1 MSEFFGQF
9 ETDKYIKKYFPD
21 NYTGSCIE
29 VGAAHGVASSNTLY
43 FEKKGWRCLCIEPN
57 PNLYKQLVKNRKFC
71 VNYAVSDINKDDVY
85 FHIFVLPNKDETAI
99 SSLSFDSRLLE
110 SHQIINDYRI
120 KVKVRTLDYILEET
134 KFFDGKLDFISID
147 TEGTELDVIKGLNL
161 EKYRPKLLVVENNF
175 NDRDIENY
183 LKDFKYVL
191 DFRHVINDFYLRIE

>member
-9 ETDKYIKKYFPD
+9 ETDRYIKKYFPD
-21 NYTGSCIE
+21 DYTGSCIE
-29 VGAAHGVASSNTLY
+29 VGAAHGIVSSNTLY
-43 FEKKGWRCLCIEPN
+43 FEKKGWKCLCIEPN
-57 PNLYKQLVKNRKFC
+57 PNLYRQLVKNRKFC
-71 VNYAVSDINKDDVY
+71 VNYAVSDINRDDVY

-99 SSLSFDSRLLE
+99 SSLSFDNRLLK

-175 NDRDIENY
+175 NDHDVKNY
-183 LKDFKYVL
+183 LKNFKYVL
-191 DFRHVINDFYLRIE
+191 DFRYIINDFYLRIE